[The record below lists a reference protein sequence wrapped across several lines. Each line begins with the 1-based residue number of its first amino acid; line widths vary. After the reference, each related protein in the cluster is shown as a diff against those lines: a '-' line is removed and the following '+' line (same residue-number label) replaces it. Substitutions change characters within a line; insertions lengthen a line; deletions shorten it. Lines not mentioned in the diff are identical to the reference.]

1 LILSPEIK
9 CIYRIVPGLRS
20 GKEKVLALIRI
31 PDIFAS
37 EMKNSKHTMNTKKII
52 SSGED
57 A

>member
-1 LILSPEIK
+1 
-9 CIYRIVPGLRS
+9 VPVSRS